1 MITNELR
8 LRKTIPVN
16 SLVLSSLEISG
27 YKSAGKCLL
36 QDQDKQQKSFF
47 VTCFPVKYSDWLVTT
62 PPK

>member
-27 YKSAGKCLL
+27 NKSTGKWFL
-36 QDQDKQQKSFF
+36 QDQDKQQRSFF
-47 VTCFPVKYSDWLVTT
+47 VICFPVKYSDQLVANA
-62 PPK
+62 